1 MTILLHSINHWC
13 LSLKQVLNVY
23 AFAGYLVLKT
33 RGVDLKQ
40 TTPAAATVSGIE
52 SAKKNKQNKLGI
64 GLLVACWQAG
74 RLMQRFAATF
84 VYYNNIPKYPY
95 NVNNL
100 LFSSHATLHDL
111 T

>member
-1 MTILLHSINHWC
+1 MTILLHSINCWC
-13 LSLKQVLNVY
+13 LSLEQVLNVY
-23 AFAGYLVLKT
+23 AFAGYLVLKIW
-33 RGVDLKQ
+33 GVDLKQ
-40 TTPAAATVSGIE
+40 TTLAAATVSGIE
-52 SAKKNKQNKLGI
+52 SAKKKQAKQARDWT
-64 GLLVACWQAG
+64 ACCMQAG

-84 VYYNNIPKYPY
+84 VYYNNIPKYLY